1 MGPTERFEACAAVAD
16 PAPASVACPM
26 HTAVPSRHRRATAA
40 RSAVC
45 VNDAAL
51 PSRVHG
57 SASPWFACGGRLAG
71 VARQNG
77 RSRRSASVHRPRD
90 LVVAPSR
97 FGKQRL
103 QGAQTGASAHQRQ
116 RSFQAIIHTALGVL
130 GAWLHHA
137 TAWHA
142 LAARPLFLFSA
153 DSARAANYFLC
164 AEARGEPRAGEQQ
177 QRRKQQ
183 Q

>member
-1 MGPTERFEACAAVAD
+1 MGPPERFEACAAVAD

-51 PSRVHG
+51 PLRVHG
-57 SASPWFACGGRLAG
+57 SASPWFACGGLAG
-71 VARQNG
+71 GRATKWTVATFGVRSPSA
-77 RSRRSASVHRPRD
+77 RSRRRVGPWAL
-90 LVVAPSR
+90 LVLES
-97 FGKQRL
+97 GQLQRCPNR
-103 QGAQTGASAHQRQ
+103 RQ

-153 DSARAANYFLC
+153 DSARAAKYFFC

>member
-1 MGPTERFEACAAVAD
+1 M
-16 PAPASVACPM
+16 
-26 HTAVPSRHRRATAA
+26 
-40 RSAVC
+40 VC
-45 VNDAAL
+45 V
-51 PSRVHG
+51 RW
-57 SASPWFACGGRLAG
+57 SARW
-71 VARQNG
+71 
-77 RSRRSASVHRPRD
+77 RSRDKMDGRDVRRPFTVRAISSARL
-90 LVVAPSR
+90 LVLER
-97 FGKQRL
+97 KDL

-142 LAARPLFLFSA
+142 LAARPLLLFRSA
-153 DSARAANYFLC
+153 NSARAANYFLC

>member
-1 MGPTERFEACAAVAD
+1 MGPPERFEACAVAAD

-51 PSRVHG
+51 PLRVHG
-57 SASPWFACGGRLAG
+57 SVSPWFACGRLAG

-97 FGKQRL
+97 FGRQRRKDF
-103 QGAQTGASAHQRQ
+103 QGAQPAPKK
-116 RSFQAIIHTALGVL
+116 FFAIIHTALGVL

-153 DSARAANYFLC
+153 DSARAAKYFFC